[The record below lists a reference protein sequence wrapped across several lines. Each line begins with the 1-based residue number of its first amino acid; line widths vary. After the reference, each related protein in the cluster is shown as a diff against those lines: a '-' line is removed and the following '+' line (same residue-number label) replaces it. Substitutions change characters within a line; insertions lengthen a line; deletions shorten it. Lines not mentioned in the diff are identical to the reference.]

1 VSRYDP
7 DRDPVRVLGRRL
19 RWSLR
24 WLVVPAALGILVAGN
39 IDVHSLPL
47 AGPERE
53 SAVLLQDGQ
62 AYFGHLD
69 DSGESGMLLLR
80 DVYYFQDA
88 NGSPTGLAV
97 ALVRRGGEAHAPAD
111 GMRINRDK
119 VLAVEE
125 VGPASAVA
133 LAIAVQREL
142 AHTTPAPLTL
152 NRPVIAGTDALAP
165 QRTAAE
171 HDIARAYAAAV
182 TQLTKL
188 NDLVLPVTKTEAA
201 AITQKATDDLRGVRR
216 SAVAALAALL
226 GMSAADAD
234 AYARA
239 ADAGLEGQ
247 SFAGD
252 PSVLLAPDI
261 GAVVDRAAQLY
272 AQVGDA
278 AAKQLTQ
285 PKATAT
291 PGPSASP
298 SPRP

>member
-1 VSRYDP
+1 MTRYDP
-7 DRDPVRVLGRRL
+7 ARDPVRVFGRRL
-19 RWSLR
+19 RWSIR
-24 WLVVPAALGILVAGN
+24 WLIVPAVIGVFVAGN
-39 IDVHSLPL
+39 VDAHALPL
-47 AGPERE
+47 IGPERE

-97 ALVRRGGEAHAPAD
+97 GLVRRGGEAHAPAD

-119 VLAVEE
+119 VLAIED
-125 VGPASAVA
+125 VGPTSAVA
-133 LAIAVQREL
+133 RAIAVQREL
-142 AHTTPAPLTL
+142 AHAVPAPLAL
-152 NRPVIAGTDALAP
+152 NRAVIAGPGALAP

-182 TQLTKL
+182 DQLSKL
-188 NDLVLPVTKTEAA
+188 NDLVLPVTKTEAT

-216 SAVAALAALL
+216 SAVAALATIL
-226 GMSAADAD
+226 GLSAADAD

-239 ADAGLEGQ
+239 TDAQLEGQ
-247 SFAGD
+247 TFPNE

-261 GAVVDRAAQLY
+261 SAVVDRAAQLY
-272 AQVGDA
+272 TQVGDA

-285 PKATAT
+285 PKATSA
-291 PGPSASP
+291 PSASP